1 MTNIDLGYTCF
12 QLLVTSLGKLKPK
25 VLNNHQQQQQ
35 QQQQQQHQQQQ
46 QQHSSRQSSIIY
58 NESALTLEKLYIL
71 KAWAEV
77 YAASMKNETSVK
89 TNFISSNSNQNT
101 SDVTTHKDDKEE
113 SQDEDFGDFE
123 STRYAK

>member
-12 QLLVTSLGKLKPK
+12 QLLVTSLAKLKPK
-25 VLNNHQQQQQ
+25 VLNNHQ
-35 QQQQQQHQQQQ
+35 QQQQ